1 METVKKPLALIL
13 GVVAF
18 GVLLH
23 FVFNPFYEDLIDVL
37 SIWHVINW
45 FMAFAVVATVAVA
58 YVHKKSVQDDSYMR
72 LWFNLTFHAAAVLAI
87 LFFWNWFDDLTV
99 GEDGQSQ
106 TRRIFWVFINTLFV
120 ILNATVSVRLWK
132 GTSSA

>member
-58 YVHKKSVQDDSYMR
+58 YVHKKSVRDDSYMR

-106 TRRIFWVFINTLFV
+106 TRRIFWVLIDTLFV
-120 ILNATVSVRLWK
+120 ILTATVSVRLWK